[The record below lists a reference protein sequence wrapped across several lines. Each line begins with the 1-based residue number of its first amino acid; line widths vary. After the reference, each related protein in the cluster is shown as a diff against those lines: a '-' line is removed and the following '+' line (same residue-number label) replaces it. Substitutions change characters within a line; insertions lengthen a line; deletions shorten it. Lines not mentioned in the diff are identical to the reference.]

1 MSKKKG
7 EDINPAYVGDMLTI
21 NSLRE
26 SVAALEDQKMKL
38 LVALQ
43 DARDQLKQQKT
54 DQADIYYYLNK
65 KCDESFEVI
74 ASLEEQLLNEQSD
87 REVSEKGFENRYEE
101 LRMSTGQTEAKLH
114 AKISDLESRLEML
127 NNFSEM
133 KEELSNKL
141 SAANATI
148 EEERAKYGHDVESLE
163 NRFLVEREKMKRNF
177 DMNFDAAK
185 RELEGT
191 VDKKLSGK
199 VRKTQVMNVLIR
211 KELESQ

>member
-7 EDINPAYVGDMLTI
+7 DEISPAYVADMLTI

-87 REVSEKGFENRYEE
+87 RELSEKGFENKYEE
-101 LRMSTGQTEAKLH
+101 LRMSAGQTEVKLH
-114 AKISDLESRLEML
+114 AKITDLESRLV
-127 NNFSEM
+127 
-133 KEELSNKL
+133 NKNYSSTL
-141 SAANATI
+141 
-148 EEERAKYGHDVESLE
+148 
-163 NRFLVEREKMKRNF
+163 
-177 DMNFDAAK
+177 
-185 RELEGT
+185 
-191 VDKKLSGK
+191 
-199 VRKTQVMNVLIR
+199 
-211 KELESQ
+211 

>member
-7 EDINPAYVGDMLTI
+7 EEINPAYVGDMLTI

-26 SVAALEDQKMKL
+26 SVAALEEQKMKL

-114 AKISDLESRLEML
+114 AKISDLESRFVE
-127 NNFSEM
+127 
-133 KEELSNKL
+133 EELIFYFECS
-141 SAANATI
+141 
-148 EEERAKYGHDVESLE
+148 
-163 NRFLVEREKMKRNF
+163 
-177 DMNFDAAK
+177 
-185 RELEGT
+185 
-191 VDKKLSGK
+191 
-199 VRKTQVMNVLIR
+199 
-211 KELESQ
+211 

>member
-7 EDINPAYVGDMLTI
+7 EDINPAYVADMLTI

-43 DARDQLKQQKT
+43 DSRDQLKQQKT

-101 LRMSTGQTEAKLH
+101 LRMSAGQAEVKLH
-114 AKISDLESRLEML
+114 AKISDLESRW
-127 NNFSEM
+127 
-133 KEELSNKL
+133 
-141 SAANATI
+141 
-148 EEERAKYGHDVESLE
+148 V
-163 NRFLVEREKMKRNF
+163 
-177 DMNFDAAK
+177 
-185 RELEGT
+185 
-191 VDKKLSGK
+191 KKHSFPF
-199 VRKTQVMNVLIR
+199 
-211 KELESQ
+211 